1 MGFLRQIFKDLER
14 GTYDPF
20 RKNLKTILT
29 AGLHT
34 GILRI
39 KEPVDSVKHQFSFSF
54 TGHPVSYEPVD
65 SVKHQFSFSF
75 TGHPASYEPG
85 GIRTLDLVLRRHSRY
100 LSHNHYG

>member
-54 TGHPVSYEPVD
+54 TGHP
-65 SVKHQFSFSF
+65 
-75 TGHPASYEPG
+75 ASYEPG